1 MTKTGQVREYFRQM
15 NHSTPKACAKAL
27 GMPGK
32 MIRRCVEELR
42 QQGWLVHCDRVQG
55 LYKFYQLEDD
65 EHGRSGALQK
75 KIWRAVRISR
85 SFTVWDIAQLSGA
98 TIDYVKKYVA
108 FLMRHG
114 HVEKIGRDG
123 SRAIYRRARDL
134 PAAMPRMRSK
144 RIKQELIRQDLLDL
158 GWALMRAIR
167 DDDMDQVH
175 TAHAEIGKK
184 IADSL
189 RKKGRKGI

>member
-1 MTKTGQVREYFRQM
+1 MTKTGQVREYFQQM
-15 NHSTPKACAKAL
+15 SHSTPEACAKAL
-27 GMPGK
+27 GMSGNLA
-32 MIRRCVEELR
+32 RRCVEDLR
-42 QQGWLVHCDRVQG
+42 QKGWLIHCDRVQG
-55 LYKFYQLEDD
+55 LYKFRQLKDD
-65 EHGRSGALQK
+65 EHGQSAGLQK

-123 SRAIYRRARDL
+123 SRAIYRRVRDL

-144 RIKQELIRQDLLDL
+144 SIKQELTRQGLLDL

-167 DDDMDQVH
+167 DDNMDQVR

-184 IADSL
+184 L
-189 RKKGRKGI
+189 QTV